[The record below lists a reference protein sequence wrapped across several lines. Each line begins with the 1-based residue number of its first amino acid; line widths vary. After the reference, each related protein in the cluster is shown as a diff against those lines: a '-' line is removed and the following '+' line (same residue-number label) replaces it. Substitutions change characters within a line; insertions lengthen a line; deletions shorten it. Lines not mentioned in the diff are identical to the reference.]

1 MRWPTVTQL
10 LNISFLLTCDEKVW
24 IQSRKST
31 NAQLSAI
38 VHLLSILCYWSC
50 ARVKHERWCENDT
63 CSGDRESRLMVF
75 LLAAIQFVVDK
86 MFKMFRMQASNG
98 QYFCFKLI
106 ITVFTIANET
116 NSFNSISEWIEMFS
130 EIPRVK
136 CIVLL
141 FFLLSLTPNRAVQM
155 HVFFL
160 DILNTC
166 TWSCKCINQPIIAR
180 FNKNN
185 VYIFNYKLLIN
196 LIFPC
201 Q

>member
-50 ARVKHERWCENDT
+50 ARVKHERWCGNDT
-63 CSGDRESRLMVF
+63 CAGDRESRLMVF
-75 LLAAIQFVVDK
+75 LLAAIHFVVDK

-116 NSFNSISEWIEMFS
+116 NSFNSILEWIEMFS

-141 FFLLSLTPNRAVQM
+141 FFSSLSHSQSCSTNACF
-155 HVFFL
+155 FFL
-160 DILNTC
+160 
-166 TWSCKCINQPIIAR
+166 
-180 FNKNN
+180 
-185 VYIFNYKLLIN
+185 IF
-196 LIFPC
+196 
-201 Q
+201 